1 MVETMRKPINN
12 EKQAAKEGENPLMTD
27 EEIRE
32 ANNLYRRK
40 ESKENPLLG
49 NDLDRLKKLS
59 EKRQEKINKIIP
71 SNLSYESIAGLQG
84 DKIAREQHELA
95 IKYFNKIIELAKEHP
110 DDFRKQALHYE
121 KLTNW
126 ENDPKDIWNND
137 PRNLI
142 SNYET
147 IYDKK
152 EIAFNKLSDEIH
164 DNRNSTCLMKEK
176 EWDRLRDKT
185 DEIPAEKM
193 KIYENKIW
201 KDRLVIMYKI
211 PDYYI
216 EAVIWMPSLA
226 KEALSEVKKLYQ
238 IKSSKRAALKES
250 LSTRKGRVDLFDV
263 AKKNWDKK
271 FTNRPLPNTSLTPTY
286 G

>member
-1 MVETMRKPINN
+1 MRKPINN

-32 ANNLYRRK
+32 ANNLYGRK
-40 ESKENPLLG
+40 DSKENPLLG

-71 SNLSYESIAGLQG
+71 SNLSYESIAGLKG
-84 DKIAREQHELA
+84 DKIASEQRELA
-95 IKYFNKIIELAKEHP
+95 INYFNKIITLNKEDP
-110 DDFRKQALHYE
+110 IAFQKQAIYYE
-121 KLTNW
+121 KLINW
-126 ENDPKDIWNND
+126 DND

-142 SNYET
+142 SSYEA
-147 IYDKK
+147 IYNKK
-152 EIAFNKLSDEIH
+152 KSAFDILTENIF
-164 DNRNSTCLMKEK
+164 DNRNSICLVKKEK
-176 EWDRLRDKT
+176 WDRLRDKT
-185 DEIPAEKM
+185 DEISAEEM
-193 KIYENKIW
+193 KTYKNEIW
-201 KDRLVIMYKI
+201 KERLVIMYKI

-216 EAVIWMPSLA
+216 EAVIWMPSLVN
-226 KEALSEVKKLYQ
+226 EALSRVEKLYQ
-238 IKSSKRAALKES
+238 IKSSKRAALNES

>member
-32 ANNLYRRK
+32 ANNLYGRK
-40 ESKENPLLG
+40 DSKENPLLG

-59 EKRQEKINKIIP
+59 EKRQEKINKIIS
-71 SNLSYESIAGLQG
+71 SNLSYESIAGLKG
-84 DKIAREQHELA
+84 DKIASEQRELA
-95 IKYFNKIIELAKEHP
+95 INYFNKIITLNKEDP
-110 DDFRKQALHYE
+110 IAFQKQAIYYE
-121 KLTNW
+121 KLINW
-126 ENDPKDIWNND
+126 DND

-142 SNYET
+142 SSYEA
-147 IYDKK
+147 IYNKK
-152 EIAFNKLSDEIH
+152 KSAFDILTENIF
-164 DNRNSTCLMKEK
+164 DNRNSICLVKKEK
-176 EWDRLRDKT
+176 WDRLRDKT
-185 DEIPAEKM
+185 DEISAEEM
-193 KIYENKIW
+193 KTYKNEIW
-201 KDRLVIMYKI
+201 KERLVIMYKI

-216 EAVIWMPSLA
+216 EAVIWMPSLVN
-226 KEALSEVKKLYQ
+226 EALSRVEKLYQ
-238 IKSSKRAALKES
+238 IKSSKRAALNES

>member
-32 ANNLYRRK
+32 ANNLYGRK
-40 ESKENPLLG
+40 DSKENPLLG

-71 SNLSYESIAGLQG
+71 SNLSYESIAGLKG
-84 DKIAREQHELA
+84 DKIASEQRELA
-95 IKYFNKIIELAKEHP
+95 INYFNKIITLNKEDP
-110 DDFRKQALHYE
+110 IAFQKQAIYYE
-121 KLTNW
+121 KLINW
-126 ENDPKDIWNND
+126 DND

-142 SNYET
+142 SSYEA
-147 IYDKK
+147 IYNKK
-152 EIAFNKLSDEIH
+152 KSAFDILTENIF
-164 DNRNSTCLMKEK
+164 DNRNSICLVKKEK
-176 EWDRLRDKT
+176 WDRLRDKT
-185 DEIPAEKM
+185 DEISAEEM
-193 KIYENKIW
+193 KTYKNEIW
-201 KDRLVIMYKI
+201 KERLVIMYKI

-216 EAVIWMPSLA
+216 EAVIWMPSLVN
-226 KEALSEVKKLYQ
+226 EALSRVEKLYQ
-238 IKSSKRAALKES
+238 IKSSKRAALNES